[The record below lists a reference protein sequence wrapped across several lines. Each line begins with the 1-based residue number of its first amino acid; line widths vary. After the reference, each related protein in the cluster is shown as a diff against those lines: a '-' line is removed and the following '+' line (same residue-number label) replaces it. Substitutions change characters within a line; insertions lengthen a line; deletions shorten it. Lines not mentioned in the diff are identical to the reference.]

1 MKLLGLGCALVLGI
15 NSIHVQQ
22 TEHKGDYSIVP
33 NWQSVCMDLGNSVC
47 GIFDRDCCVGGNFR
61 CNKTLTSSSCY

>member
-33 NWQSVCMDLGNSVC
+33 NWKQVCRQLHHGIC
-47 GIFDRDCCVGGNFR
+47 GIFDKDCCIADH
-61 CNKTLTSSSCY
+61 CYSILTQ